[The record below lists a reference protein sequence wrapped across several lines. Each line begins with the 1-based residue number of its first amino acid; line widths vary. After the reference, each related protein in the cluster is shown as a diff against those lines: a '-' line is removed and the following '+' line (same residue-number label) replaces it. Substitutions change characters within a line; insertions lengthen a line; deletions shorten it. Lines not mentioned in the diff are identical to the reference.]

1 MAVPL
6 WLLCNSDDVS
16 VSDGGVGNMGENGMN
31 LIYPSLVYVHLLLF
45 VLWLGADV
53 GVFLLGQHFRLRH
66 DYTLDQRLALLK
78 LLVLVDMTPRT
89 AWALMVP
96 LSLSVSYMGGWW
108 DLPLAIVAA
117 GWVIGGAWLWLVWDA
132 HAHDQTPRAAR
143 NRRIEGWIRWLL
155 AAGYIGLGA
164 ESLITGHPIA
174 VGWLA
179 WKALLFGL
187 IFVAAIMIDRS
198 FKPVGPQLLAL
209 INEGSSDATEVPL
222 RATMD
227 KTRTWV
233 MLTYALLV
241 ATSWLGVVKPFA

>member
-1 MAVPL
+1 M
-6 WLLCNSDDVS
+6 SD
-16 VSDGGVGNMGENGMN
+16 

-53 GVFLLGQHFRLRH
+53 GVFLLGQHFRRRH

-96 LSLSVSYMGGWW
+96 LSFTVSFAGGWW
-108 DLPLAIVAA
+108 DVPLIIVAA
-117 GWVIGGAWLWLVWDA
+117 GWAIGGVWLWLVWDA
-132 HAHDQTPRAAR
+132 HWHDQTPRAAR
-143 NRRIEGWIRWLL
+143 NRRIEGWIRWAL
-155 AAGYIGLGA
+155 AAAYLTLGTS
-164 ESLITGHPIA
+164 SLVMGQPIA
-174 VGWLA
+174 AGWLA

-187 IFVAAIMIDRS
+187 IFVAAIMIDFS

-209 INEGSSDATEVPL
+209 IGQGSSDATELPL

-227 KTRTWV
+227 KTRRWV
-233 MLTYALLV
+233 TLTYILLV